1 MTRELPMRPLDIMYR
16 RDSPFSYVCHACR
29 RCCHD
34 KIIQLNPY
42 EVARL
47 AGNRGMSTTEFLPRY
62 TERSGTV
69 LRRTEEDGA
78 CVFLTPEGC
87 GVHPD
92 RPLVCRLY
100 PLGRRVTADGVES
113 FREVEP
119 HPQTEG
125 EYGTAG
131 TVEDFLSRQGA
142 GPFIEAV
149 DRYVD
154 VVGRM
159 TVVLSRAVREDGGLQ
174 RDLEEVAGR
183 VMASEAEVMSEWI
196 DMDRIVTQYCV
207 RHNALIP
214 ENVEGKMAVHIRALD
229 EWIESMG

>member
-1 MTRELPMRPLDIMYR
+1 MTRELPMRPLDILYR
-16 RDSPFSYVCHACR
+16 RDSAFTYDCHACS
-29 RCCHD
+29 RCCHE
-34 KIIQLNPY
+34 KVIQLNPY
-42 EVARL
+42 EAARL
-47 AGNRGMSTTEFLPRY
+47 AGNRGLSTTEFLDRY

-69 LRRTEEDGA
+69 LRRTEADGA

-100 PLGRRVTADGVES
+100 PLGRRVTAEGVES

-131 TVEDFLSRQGA
+131 TVEEFLSRQGVE
-142 GPFIEAV
+142 PFIAAV

-159 TVVLSRAVREDGGLQ
+159 TVVLTRAVRADAGL
-174 RDLEEVAGR
+174 RGDIERVAG
-183 VMASEAEVMSEWI
+183 EALEQDAEMMSEWV
-196 DMDRIVTQYCV
+196 DMDRIVGNYCV
-207 RHNALIP
+207 RHDAPIP
-214 ENVEGKMAVHIRALD
+214 ASVEEKMAVHIQAID
-229 EWIESMG
+229 EWIASI